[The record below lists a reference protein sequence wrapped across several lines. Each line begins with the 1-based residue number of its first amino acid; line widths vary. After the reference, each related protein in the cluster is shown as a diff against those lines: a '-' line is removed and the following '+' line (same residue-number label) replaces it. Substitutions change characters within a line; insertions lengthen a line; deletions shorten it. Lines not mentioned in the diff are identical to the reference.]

1 MKTPKAFL
9 FRKRIDF
16 LINTTL
22 LQSDCHLVL
31 IMYLNIKYEI
41 VTFEKCQIQPHVTSP
56 LLFISNLTVRKALE
70 ILKTVNIL
78 ISKGS
83 RRTYKVKSAFT
94 DNPSQNTLIVVYQI
108 KRTGTFLKSFISDFV
123 QFCCTISCT

>member
-16 LINTTL
+16 MINTTL

-31 IMYLNIKYEI
+31 NMYLNIKYEI

-70 ILKTVNIL
+70 ILKTVNIV

-83 RRTYKVKSAFT
+83 RRTYEVKSAFT
-94 DNPSQNTLIVVYQI
+94 DNPSQNTLIAVYQI

-123 QFCCTISCT
+123 QFC

>member
-1 MKTPKAFL
+1 MKTPKALL

-16 LINTTL
+16 SINTTL

-31 IMYLNIKYEI
+31 NLYLNIKYEI

-70 ILKTVNIL
+70 ILKTVNIV

-83 RRTYKVKSAFT
+83 RRTYEVKSAFT
-94 DNPSQNTLIVVYQI
+94 DNPSQNTLIAVYQI
-108 KRTGTFLKSFISDFV
+108 KRTGTFLESFISDFV